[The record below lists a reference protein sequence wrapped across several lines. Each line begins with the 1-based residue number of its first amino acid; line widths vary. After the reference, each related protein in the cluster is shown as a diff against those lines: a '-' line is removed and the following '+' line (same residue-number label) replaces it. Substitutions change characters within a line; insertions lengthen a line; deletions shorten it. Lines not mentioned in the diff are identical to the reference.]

1 MESKNE
7 LYPKVPQVNE
17 MRIGN
22 IMLDGEYNVVSVE
35 RINSDRI
42 HEFTMVSQNN
52 GRIYPS
58 NIYKIAITKQW
69 LEKLGFVKDIETDY
83 RWFLPDGTITFD
95 LDDYCVRISDSWE
108 FGKRMYVNELQNL
121 FFALTG
127 KELHSKNE
135 CSTCG

>member
-7 LYPKVPQVNE
+7 LYPQVNE

-22 IMLDGEYNVVSVE
+22 IMLDDEYNVVNVE

-58 NIYKIAITKQW
+58 NIYKIPITKQW
-69 LEKLGFVKDIETDY
+69 LEKLGFVNTNTTEYPNYTKGVYKCLWRNGKTNICNNHGFIKD
-83 RWFLPDGTITFD
+83 L
-95 LDDYCVRISDSWE
+95 
-108 FGKRMYVNELQNL
+108 KYVHELQNL

>member
-22 IMLDGEYNVVSVE
+22 IMLDDEYNVVNVE

-58 NIYKIAITKQW
+58 NIYKIAITKKW

>member
-7 LYPKVPQVNE
+7 LYPTIPQVNE

-22 IMLDGEYNVVSVE
+22 IMLDDEYNVVNVE

-42 HEFTMVSQNN
+42 HEFTMVSKNN

-58 NIYKIAITKQW
+58 NIYKIPITKQW
-69 LEKLGFVKDIETDY
+69 LEKLGFVKDTETDY

-108 FGKRMYVNELQNL
+108 FGKKMYVNELQNL

>member
-22 IMLDGEYNVVSVE
+22 IMLDDEYNVVNVE

-58 NIYKIAITKQW
+58 NIYKIPITKQW
-69 LEKLGFVKDIETDY
+69 LEKLGFVNTNTTEYPNYIKGIYKCMWRNGEANICNKHGFIKD
-83 RWFLPDGTITFD
+83 L
-95 LDDYCVRISDSWE
+95 
-108 FGKRMYVNELQNL
+108 KYVHELQNL